1 MIDVAIMNAED
12 SENHVCQHNS
22 RREFLKKLGMMVGGL
37 TLVGSA
43 ATLLESC
50 STSPTGPLAPNP
62 AASITVSVASLT
74 ANGQAMVLP
83 EDTSHV
89 GPDGYLIVIY
99 RVSATSYLAHSMQ
112 CTHAGCQLDNPNNG
126 IMVCACHGS
135 EFNTVGAVLQGPAIS
150 SLTAY
155 QTSYNSATSQLTLK
169 FR

>member
-1 MIDVAIMNAED
+1 MNEAD
-12 SENHVCQHNS
+12 SINHGCDQNS
-22 RREFLKKLGMMVGGL
+22 RRDFLKKLGLMLGGI

-43 ATLLESC
+43 ASLLESC
-50 STSPTGPLAPNP
+50 STSPTGPLAGNT

-112 CTHAGCQLDNPNNG
+112 CTHSGCQLDNPNNG
-126 IMVCACHGS
+126 IMICACHGS
-135 EFNTVGAVLQGPAIS
+135 EFNTVGAVLQGPAYTN
-150 SLTAY
+150 LTGY
-155 QTSYNSATSQLTLK
+155 PTTYNSTTGQLTLK